1 MADVLDSASIH
12 GQDGATKANLM
23 QKAILATLPPPEFLS
38 RLNTFL
44 ENMTSSG
51 LINTLIY
58 QGGHTYVL
66 TSKGIQFLS
75 EYRKF
80 VDMADSFGLEM

>member
-1 MADVLDSASIH
+1 MTDVLDSASIH

-23 QKAILATLPPPEFLS
+23 QKANLSHS
-38 RLNTFL
+38 RLTTFL

-51 LINTLIY
+51 LINNIIY

-80 VDMADSFGLEM
+80 VDIADSFGLEM